1 VSIIEFIFLPLK
13 KLIQNVMVQASTFIM
28 NESVAHGYVQMK
40 KNVHD
45 VLIHLVY
52 FLVLM
57 LKLLKVVIEGAF
69 LHVVTRIQFLFT

>member
-13 KLIQNVMVQASTFIM
+13 KLIQNVVVEASTFIM
-28 NESVAHGYVQMK
+28 NESVAHGHVQMK

-45 VLIHLVY
+45 VLIHFVY

-57 LKLLKVVIEGAF
+57 LKVLKVLIEGAF
-69 LHVVTRIQFLFT
+69 LHFVATIQFLST